1 LEVVVVVVEMQQE
14 GDGRVVRRIR
24 NGEAASCTQGIAAGG
39 GDGQKRQEVA
49 AKDGKESEQKL
60 LTLPTILT
68 LSRVAA
74 VPAMLAV
81 FYSQERWATTA
92 VSTIFIVAAI
102 TDWLDGYLARKMGLS
117 SEFGAFLDPVAD
129 KLMVAT
135 TLVLLCTWPPAM
147 AWARV
152 APWLL
157 PLPAIVIIG
166 REITMSAVRE
176 WAASQGGDIHKT
188 VAVNKLGKCKTVLQM
203 VALTLLLANRN
214 GGGGDALG
222 TAGVSLLY
230 IAAGL
235 ALWSLVVYI
244 RAMCN
249 CLTRL

>member
-1 LEVVVVVVEMQQE
+1 LEVVVVVEMQQE
-14 GDGRVVRRIR
+14 GDGRVVSRIR
-24 NGEAASCTQGIAAGG
+24 NGETASCTQGIAAGG
-39 GDGQKRQEVA
+39 GDGHKRQEVA

-92 VSTIFIVAAI
+92 VSTIFVVAAI

>member
-1 LEVVVVVVEMQQE
+1 MGGMLK
-14 GDGRVVRRIR
+14 
-24 NGEAASCTQGIAAGG
+24 G
-39 GDGQKRQEVA
+39 GDDELSNWGLKKEDNVA
-49 AKDGKESEQKL
+49 DRYKINDWEFQLGFFVVGV
-60 LTLPTILT
+60 T
-68 LSRVAA
+68 
-74 VPAMLAV
+74 V

-92 VSTIFIVAAI
+92 VATIFVVAAM

-135 TLVLLCTWPPAM
+135 TLVLLCTRPPAM

-188 VAVNKLGKCKTVLQM
+188 VAVNKLGKWKTVLQM

-222 TAGVSLLY
+222 IAGVSLLY

-235 ALWSLVVYI
+235 ALWSLVMYI